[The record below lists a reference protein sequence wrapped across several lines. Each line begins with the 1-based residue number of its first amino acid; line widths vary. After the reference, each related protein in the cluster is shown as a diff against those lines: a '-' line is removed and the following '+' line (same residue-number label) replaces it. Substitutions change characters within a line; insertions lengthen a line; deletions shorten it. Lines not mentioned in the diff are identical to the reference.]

1 MEKMTIQLPS
11 DIAEMDYEK
20 AYAELESI
28 VQTLESEPPSL
39 EESIR
44 LFERGQMLSQRCSQL
59 LDGAEVKLRSLSGQE
74 LDALTEEEN
83 AL

>member
-1 MEKMTIQLPS
+1 MEKMTQLPS

-20 AYAELESI
+20 AYAELENI
-28 VQTLESEPPSL
+28 VQQLESEPPAL
-39 EESIR
+39 EEAIR

-59 LDGAEVKLRSLSGQE
+59 LDSAEVKLRTLTGQE
-74 LDALTEEEN
+74 MDALTEEEN

>member
-1 MEKMTIQLPS
+1 MTQLPS

-20 AYAELESI
+20 AYAELENI
-28 VQTLESEPPSL
+28 VQQLESEPPAL
-39 EESIR
+39 EEAIR

-59 LDGAEVKLRSLSGQE
+59 LDSAEVKLRSLTGQE
-74 LDALTEEEN
+74 MDTLTEEEN

>member
-1 MEKMTIQLPS
+1 MEKMTQMPS

-28 VQTLESEPPSL
+28 VQQLENEPPAL
-39 EESIR
+39 EEAIR

-59 LDGAEVKLRSLSGQE
+59 LDSAEVKLRTLTGQE
-74 LDALTEEEN
+74 MDALTEEEN

>member
-1 MEKMTIQLPS
+1 MEKMTQLPS

-20 AYAELESI
+20 AYAELENI
-28 VQTLESEPPSL
+28 VQQLESEPPAL
-39 EESIR
+39 EEAIR

-59 LDGAEVKLRSLSGQE
+59 LDSAEVKLRSLTGQE
-74 LDALTEEEN
+74 MDTLTEEEN